1 MPSDLALSPHFHLS
15 ELTVSSVGERA
26 GLRNDPLPPHI
37 RNLQRLAIT
46 LEAVRSLLGDKPI
59 TVLSGF
65 RSPAVNKAVGGA
77 DQSAH
82 LQGLAADIIC
92 PAFGTP
98 RQICERLIESKLVFD
113 QLIQEGGRWVHI
125 GLAQSTGTARQE
137 VLTAVFIKGLRPQYR
152 AGLL

>member
-1 MPSDLALSPHFHLS
+1 MPSDTALSPHFHLS
-15 ELTVSSVGERA
+15 ELTVSAEAERA

-37 RNLQRLAIT
+37 RNLQRLALT

-65 RSPAVNKAVGGA
+65 RAPAVNKAVGGA
-77 DQSAH
+77 DKSAH

-92 PAFGTP
+92 PAFGTL
-98 RQICERLIESKLVFD
+98 RQICEHLIASKLVFD

-125 GLAQSTGTARQE
+125 GLPLTTGSARQE
-137 VLTAVFIKGLRPQYR
+137 VLTAVFVKGLRPQYR